1 MYVGLKMLRHFDTV
15 KPDTLVKDANKM
27 VEIDKSWML
36 LVLDDDEKVIGY
48 VRKEDISAALP
59 SMMTTLEKHEALYL
73 MSKLTIDMI
82 YRKDITAVSPD
93 TEIEVAAKTM
103 IDINLAGLAVVDDNG
118 KLLGFINRSVMLD
131 VLVEEMG
138 LLHGG
143 RRIAIEVEER
153 TGVMHEVSGI
163 ISDMNISIIATGTF
177 YHGSRRMI
185 VLRIATDDEKPV
197 ISELKKH
204 GYQIVTAE
212 DFRNEWQ
219 PA

>member
-1 MYVGLKMLRHFDTV
+1 MYVGLKMLRHFETV
-15 KPDTLVKDANKM
+15 KPSTLVKDANKM

-36 LVLDDDEKVIGY
+36 LVVDDNGKVIGY
-48 VRKEDISAALP
+48 VRKEDVSAALP

-82 YRKDITAVSPD
+82 YRKDITTVSPA

-103 IDINLAGLAVVDDNG
+103 IDKNLAGLAVVDDTG

-138 LLHGG
+138 LLQGG
-143 RRIAIEVEER
+143 RRIAFEVEER
-153 TGVMHEVSGI
+153 KGVMQEVTGI
-163 ISDMNISIIATGTF
+163 ISDMDISIIATGTF
-177 YHGSRRMI
+177 YHNSRRMI
-185 VLRIATDDEKPV
+185 VLRIATDNEKPV
-197 ISELKKH
+197 IAELEKQ

-212 DFRNEWQ
+212 DFKNEWQ